1 MEKGVPLA
9 YETPTQRSM
18 AARRA
23 ADALRAARRV
33 ILTTHVNADGDGT
46 GSQAAVASWLRA
58 NGTEAWIVN
67 PTPFPDMFRFLL
79 PEDWVVPVGS
89 RDAEELCE
97 SADLACVLDTGE
109 VPRIGRV
116 KSLISHLPAVVVD
129 HHPPGEKPI
138 GGISFRDPTA
148 SATGEMVYD
157 LILAARGPWTD
168 TALLG
173 IYVAILTDTGGFR
186 FSNATAGAHEVVAEL
201 IRKGLDTEKAFN
213 LVHGPAP
220 LRRYRL
226 LQACLDTL
234 TAEDGVSWMTVPPD
248 AFEAL
253 NGVSE
258 DLEGLV
264 DYPRGVDGAEVALLF
279 RRTGTGATKI
289 SFRSN
294 GPVDVNVLARQFG
307 GGGHVRAAGAS
318 LELSLDEAVPRVVEA
333 AKAAAAAVTGK
344 EVR

>member
-1 MEKGVPLA
+1 
-9 YETPTQRSM
+9 M

-33 ILTTHVNADGDGT
+33 ILTTHVNADGDGA
-46 GSQAAVASWLRA
+46 GSEAAVAAWLRA
-58 NGTEAWIVN
+58 NGTEAWIIN

-89 RDAEELCE
+89 RDAEELCDG
-97 SADLACVLDTGE
+97 ADLACVLDTGE

-116 KSLISHLPAVVVD
+116 KPLISHLPAVVVD

-157 LILAARGPWTD
+157 LIQAARGPWPE
-168 TALLG
+168 ASLLG

-186 FSNATAGAHEVVAEL
+186 FSNSTAAAHEVVAEL
-201 IRKGLDTEKAFN
+201 IRKGLDTEAAYN
-213 LVHGPAP
+213 RVYGAAP
-220 LRRYRL
+220 LRKYQL
-226 LQACLDTL
+226 LQAALGTL
-234 TAEDGVSWMTVPPD
+234 QAERGVAWMTVPPEVFQDLD
-248 AFEAL
+248 AA
-253 NGVSE
+253 SQ

-264 DYPRGVDGAEVALLF
+264 DYPRGVEGTEVALLF
-279 RRTGTGATKI
+279 RRTNTGATKI

-318 LELSLDEAVPRVVEA
+318 VELSLDETVPRVVEA
-333 AKAAAAAVTGK
+333 TQAAVAAAKNG
-344 EVR
+344 EEPR

>member
-1 MEKGVPLA
+1 MA
-9 YETPTQRSM
+9 YETPSHRSM

-89 RDAEELCE
+89 RAAEELCDT
-97 SADLACVLDTGE
+97 ADLACVLDTGE

-116 KSLISHLPAVVVD
+116 KPLISHLPAVVVD
-129 HHPPGEKPI
+129 HHPSGDRPI
-138 GGISFRDPTA
+138 GGISFRDPGA

-157 LILAARGPWTD
+157 LISAARGPWTE

-201 IRKGLDTEKAFN
+201 IRKGLDTEKAYT

-220 LRRYRL
+220 LKRYQL
-226 LQACLDTL
+226 LRECLGTL
-234 TAEDGVSWMTVPPD
+234 EAQDGVAWMTVPPA
-248 AFEAL
+248 AFDEL
-253 NGVSE
+253 GGEPE

-264 DYPRGVDGAEVALLF
+264 DYPRGVQGAEVALHQATDVVVRS
-279 RRTGTGATKI
+279 RRGHDRGRRPTAPVH
-289 SFRSN
+289 
-294 GPVDVNVLARQFG
+294 GP
-307 GGGHVRAAGAS
+307 
-318 LELSLDEAVPRVVEA
+318 P
-333 AKAAAAAVTGK
+333 
-344 EVR
+344 

>member
-1 MEKGVPLA
+1 MA
-9 YETPTQRSM
+9 YQTPSQRSM

-46 GSQAAVASWLRA
+46 GSQAAVAAWLRA

-89 RDAEELCE
+89 RAAEELCE
-97 SADLACVLDTGE
+97 GADLACVLDTGE

-116 KSLISHLPAVVVD
+116 KPLIGHLPAVVVD

-157 LILAARGPWTD
+157 LILAARGPWPE
-168 TALLG
+168 ASLLG

-186 FSNATAGAHEVVAEL
+186 FSNSTAGAHEVVAEL
-201 IRKGLDTEKAFN
+201 IRKGLDTEKAYSQ
-213 LVHGPAP
+213 VHGAAP
-220 LRRYRL
+220 LRRFKL
-226 LQACLDTL
+226 LQACLGTL
-234 TAEDGVSWMTVPPD
+234 EARSGVAWMTVPPD
-248 AFEAL
+248 VFEELDAS
-253 NGVSE
+253 SE

-264 DYPRGVDGAEVALLF
+264 DYPRGVEGAEVALLF
-279 RRTGTGATKI
+279 RRTSTGATKI

-294 GPVDVNVLARQFG
+294 GPVDVNALARQFG

-318 LELSLDEAVPRVVEA
+318 VEMSLEETIPRVVEA
-333 AKAAAAAVTGK
+333 AQAAAAGTSNGK